1 MKSEEWRVERGEWRA
16 ERGEGREERERA
28 EWGGAVR
35 GAVSAGGA
43 AGGAKALTAARRGD
57 RIERKSVL
65 ESGD

>member
-1 MKSEEWRVERGEWRA
+1 MESEEGRGES
-16 ERGEGREERERA
+16 GEGRGESGERRGERERP
-28 EWGGAVR
+28 ECDGAVR

-65 ESGD
+65 ESEE